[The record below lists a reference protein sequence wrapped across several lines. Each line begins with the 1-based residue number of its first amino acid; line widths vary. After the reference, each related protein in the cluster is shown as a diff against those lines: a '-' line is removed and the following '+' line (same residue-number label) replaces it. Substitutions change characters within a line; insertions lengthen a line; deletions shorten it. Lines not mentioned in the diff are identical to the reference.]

1 MFDSRFTPYGFERT
15 SVCGEDAVGAAHRFR
30 TASITSAVVGVADEN
45 YKGDHGRMRYAPIE
59 RIARSRTAST
69 IAVLAVLVS
78 IAVSGRIALARVD
91 TGTAGRVASTQSQ
104 DTTAKVT
111 GGGTVLAWPTYATT
125 IASFGLNARR
135 PQGYVSGPAAVGRV
149 NYNRHRN
156 SVGRHVNAP
165 VTFMQAFKGSGET
178 GGSATLAADCTL
190 PAECPPGTTYV
201 LVYVEDNSD
210 SGAGSD
216 VFRIFNCSGG
226 IGLPGPTFNGTTPP
240 FDCSPFEGGT
250 LRTGNIQVRGDP
262 AVLGEQMSTGAAAG
276 IFPTTPTFNGVD
288 LAGGI
293 YSVGVRT
300 GSDST
305 YGDIHAEF
313 TGISPLGLYQIISV
327 DGWITAGS
335 IVGGTLT
342 FSGTATLDM
351 GDGPLHGIVVSTWC
365 LPQKSDVGLGLHA

>member
-1 MFDSRFTPYGFERT
+1 MPY
-15 SVCGEDAVGAAHRFR
+15 
-30 TASITSAVVGVADEN
+30 
-45 YKGDHGRMRYAPIE
+45 PPLE
-59 RIARSRTAST
+59 RIARSRVVST
-69 IAVLAVLVS
+69 IAVLALCAALVL
-78 IAVSGRIALARVD
+78 SGSVAQ
-91 TGTAGRVASTQSQ
+91 GRVTTLMGAITASSQSP

-135 PQGYVSGPAAVGRV
+135 PPGFTGGAMAVGRV

-165 VTFMQAFKGSGET
+165 VTQMQAFDGTGQT
-178 GGSATLAADCTL
+178 GGSASITADCTP
-190 PAECPPGTTYV
+190 PAECPPGTSYV

-216 VFRIFNCSGG
+216 VFRIFNCTGSA
-226 IGLPGPTFNGTTPP
+226 ILPGPGFNGTTPP
-240 FDCSPFEGGT
+240 VGCSAFEGGT
-250 LRTGNIQVRGDP
+250 LRTGNIQVRGD
-262 AVLGEQMSTGAAAG
+262 AGVLGEQTATAAAAG

-293 YSVGVRT
+293 YSLGVRT
-300 GSDST
+300 GTDST
-305 YGDIHAEF
+305 YGDVHAEF

-327 DGWITAGS
+327 DGWITSAS
-335 IVGGTLT
+335 IAGGTMT

-351 GDGPLHGIVVSTWC
+351 GDGPPPTGGLSLTGTLTATGITITVGGSS
-365 LPQKSDVGLGLHA
+365 LPALPKTDGYTVME

>member
-1 MFDSRFTPYGFERT
+1 MP
-15 SVCGEDAVGAAHRFR
+15 
-30 TASITSAVVGVADEN
+30 
-45 YKGDHGRMRYAPIE
+45 YAPVE
-59 RIARSRTAST
+59 VIARSRTVST

-78 IAVSGRIALARVD
+78 VALSGSLAQGRVD
-91 TGTAGRVASTQSQ
+91 PTTAVRAASTQSQ

-111 GGGTVLAWPTYATT
+111 GGGTVLAWPTYPTT

-135 PQGYVSGPAAVGRV
+135 PQGFIGGGTAVGRV
-149 NYNRHRN
+149 SYNRHRN

-165 VTFMQAFKGSGET
+165 VTLMQAFKGSGQT
-178 GGSATLAADCTL
+178 GGSAAIIADCTP

-210 SGAGSD
+210 SGPGSD
-216 VFRIFNCSGG
+216 VFRIFNCSGTAL
-226 IGLPGPTFNGTTPP
+226 LPGPTFNGTTPP
-240 FDCSPFEGGT
+240 TDCSAFEGGT
-250 LRTGNIQVRGDP
+250 LRTGNIQVRGDA
-262 AVLGEQMSTGAAAG
+262 AVLGEQMSTAAAAG

-293 YSVGVRT
+293 YGVGVRT
-300 GSDST
+300 GSDAT

-327 DGWITAGS
+327 DGWITGGS

-342 FSGTATLDM
+342 FSGTARLDM
-351 GDGPLHGIVVSTWC
+351 GDGPPPTGGLSLTGTLTATGITMTVNGSS
-365 LPQKSDVGLGLHA
+365 LPALPKTDGFTTME

>member
-1 MFDSRFTPYGFERT
+1 
-15 SVCGEDAVGAAHRFR
+15 
-30 TASITSAVVGVADEN
+30 
-45 YKGDHGRMRYAPIE
+45 MRYAPIE

-91 TGTAGRVASTQSQ
+91 TGTAGRAASTQSQ

-135 PQGYVSGPAAVGRV
+135 PQGYISGPAAVGRV
-149 NYNRHRN
+149 SYNRHRN
-156 SVGRHVNAP
+156 SVGRHVNAS
-165 VTFMQAFKGSGET
+165 VTQMQAFKGSGQT
-178 GGSATLAADCTL
+178 GGSATLAADCTP

-216 VFRIFNCSGG
+216 VFRIFNCTGFVA
-226 IGLPGPTFNGTTPP
+226 LPGPTFNGTTPP
-240 FDCSPFEGGT
+240 ADCSAFEGGT
-250 LRTGNIQVRGDP
+250 LRTGDIQVRGDA
-262 AVLGEQMSTGAAAG
+262 AVLGEQMSTAAAAG

-293 YSVGVRT
+293 YGVGVRT

-327 DGWITAGS
+327 DGWITGGS

-351 GDGPLHGIVVSTWC
+351 GDGPPPTGGLSLTGTLTATGITITVNGSS
-365 LPQKSDVGLGLHA
+365 LPALPKTDGFTVME